1 MSIAQQNIFLGVNEI
16 HTLQLPDDSAYCFV
30 GMEVQGRVK
39 PEPDNIVLIM
49 AEEQI
54 YEMAEYFKQRSSQRR
69 EINEYLIKTL
79 LETATERGLNIHTP
93 SENEWLISNLN
104 GSLGFTYNKAFIT
117 DSDGKVIKNNEGIEN
132 FFKYFE

>member
-54 YEMAEYFKQRSSQRR
+54 YEMAEYFKERSKQRR
-69 EINEYLIKTL
+69 EINEHLIKTL
-79 LETATERGLNIHTP
+79 LETATERGLSIHTP
-93 SENEWLISNLN
+93 SENEWLISNLK

-117 DSDGKVIKNNEGIEN
+117 DSDGKLIKNNEGIEN